1 MVSVRRKRDVC
12 MNWKSIVLVI
22 TALITI
28 FYTGMLVVQNR
39 ILRESPDTMFLE
51 LAPVDPLSLFQGQYM
66 TVEFSIERVRHE
78 LEADFDSLDTTAW
91 FAVVVLDGNGVGKVS
106 ELLKGNPSP
115 QERRVLAHKYE
126 GRNILFLDVDLKRV
140 AVNKVSIVMKQKE
153 FLFQENQQ
161 RKYAGARY
169 GYFRVSYDGR
179 CSLEDL
185 AGESYEL
192 LSR

>member
-1 MVSVRRKRDVC
+1 

-22 TALITI
+22 TALSTI
-28 FYTGMLVVQNR
+28 VYTGMLVVQNR
-39 ILRESPDTMFLE
+39 MLRASPDTMFLE

-66 TVEFSIERVRHE
+66 AIEFSIERDTHE
-78 LEADFDSLDTTAW
+78 LDPDSNSQDTLSR
-91 FAVVVLDGNGVGKVS
+91 FAVLVLDGDRVGKVS
-106 ELLKGNPSP
+106 EFLEGNPSP
-115 QERRVLAHKYE
+115 EERRVLAGNYK
-126 GRNILFLDVDLKRV
+126 GQNVLFLNVDLKRV
-140 AVNKVSIVMKQKE
+140 TGNKYAIVMKQKQ
-153 FLFQENQQ
+153 FLFQESQQ
-161 RKYAGARY
+161 DRYARARY